1 MQAPCRSIRE
11 SFMTRILAITAV
23 LSIMATSPSWSDIY
37 KCQLPD
43 GSTFFTD
50 SPELVTADCKLERV
64 ELPPL
69 NIMSDTSLSRGAAP
83 SASGPRPARSGEKS
97 AKTYEE
103 FKSEASLLVERF
115 TSARRRA
122 MHGLVVNK
130 LKARRDLTDIR
141 AQKTRLVDEIE
152 KSSLRRSEKQELQG
166 SLATI
171 TE

>member
-1 MQAPCRSIRE
+1 MKI
-11 SFMTRILAITAV
+11 ILLVTILLTTWTVNLASAEIF
-23 LSIMATSPSWSDIY
+23 
-37 KCQLPD
+37 KCQQPD
-43 GSTFFTD
+43 GTIVFTD
-50 SPELVTADCKLERV
+50 NSAAADCKLERV

-115 TSARRRA
+115 TSARRRT

-152 KSSLRRSEKQELQG
+152 KSSLRRSEKHELQERL
-166 SLATI
+166 STI
-171 TE
+171 TENASGKS